1 MIVSCN
7 RASWDHRSA
16 LPLLSYIFLPADLS
30 TLILPLCPSTH
41 HYVTAN
47 LATTAA
53 TPKPIY
59 FAADWDVVDAGNG
72 GVGDFRLKDI
82 THIVPTDTVHLH

>member
-1 MIVSCN
+1 
-7 RASWDHRSA
+7 
-16 LPLLSYIFLPADLS
+16 
-30 TLILPLCPSTH
+30 
-41 HYVTAN
+41 VTAN